1 MNTKKFICLFMT
13 LLLVVLCGCE
23 GYTPAITMDTIPEST
38 GGKDIEP
45 ALGEDNVFSLNSNS
59 NYSFNPLIAT
69 NHSNQLVC
77 CLVYE
82 NMLEIDE
89 NFNVIKN
96 VIIDWK
102 HNDDCT
108 YWEFELDTSHT
119 FHDGTPVTGADLRYS
134 LERAV
139 SAQQRYRGRFSSF
152 QGASYEEN
160 KLYVTLGIGDS
171 QLYRLM
177 DIPIIKNG
185 TYPDDYPMGSGP
197 YMYSDD
203 YAEPVLDENGEPV
216 PDKVRYTA
224 LVPYEGYVGLPIFP
238 EESDEEENTGPK
250 FTHNDVKHPVDI
262 IYLKEY
268 TDAQS
273 TLTAFEDS
281 LIDVVINDPSSYT
294 NIGYASTNEIHT
306 YPTTNMHFVVF
317 NEQSVL
323 GKYSNFRYAMNFA
336 FDRNNLVTLLH
347 GNGIASA
354 IPMYPSCD
362 IYPDDLNRNFQYN
375 LEMCKTVLENA
386 GVKDY
391 DEDGRLEYMSGVP
404 QEIELIFV
412 VCSDSSAKTGVVRRF
427 AEDMDSIGLKV
438 TVKELSWADYMTAL
452 EEGNFDMY
460 YGEVKLR
467 GNFDMTELLQVRPKL
482 KEGQTTTNLNYSGST
497 DEGYMTYID
506 SYLKSSESDRIYNYA
521 MLADYI
527 TQNAMFITI
536 GFEKQQIILHRGILK
551 GVDPNYGNPLF
562 DFVNWEFINKFDPA
576 PPLPEKPKTED
587 VILDIDGEKAVSEA

>member
-1 MNTKKFICLFMT
+1 MNIKRKICILLILAM
-13 LLLVVLCGCE
+13 LLLSGCE

-45 ALGEDNVFSLNSNS
+45 SLGSDNLFSLNSNS

-77 CLVYE
+77 SLVYE

-96 VIIDWK
+96 VIIDWT

-139 SAQQRYRGRFSSF
+139 SAQQRYKGRFASF
-152 QGASYEEN
+152 QGASYTDS

-171 QLYRLM
+171 QLYSLL

-197 YMYSDD
+197 YMYSQDHT
-203 YAEPVLDENGEPV
+203 EPVLDENGEPI
-216 PDKVRYTA
+216 PDKIRYTA
-224 LVPYEGYVGLPIFP
+224 LVPYEGYVGLPVFTEITDEDGQDG
-238 EESDEEENTGPK
+238 EEQETVQIRHEQVS
-250 FTHNDVKHPVDI
+250 HPVSI
-262 IYLKEY
+262 IHLKEY

-317 NEQSVL
+317 NEQGVL

-336 FDRNNLVTLLH
+336 FDRNNLVELLH
-347 GNGIASA
+347 GNGVASA
-354 IPMYPSCD
+354 IPMYPTCG
-362 IYPDDLNRNFQYN
+362 IFPEELNRNFEFS
-375 LEMCKTVLENA
+375 LEMVQTVLENA
-386 GVKDY
+386 GIKDY
-391 DEDGRLEYMSGVP
+391 DEDGMLEYMSGTP
-404 QEIELIFV
+404 QEIDLKFI

-427 AEDMDSIGLKV
+427 AEDMASIGLKV
-438 TVKELSWADYMTAL
+438 TVKELSWEDYMTAL
-452 EEGNFDMY
+452 EEGDFDMY

-467 GNFDMTELLQVRPKL
+467 GNFDLTELLQVRPTL
-482 KEGQTTTNLNYSGST
+482 KEGQTTTNINFSGST
-497 DEGYMTYID
+497 DEGYMTYINN
-506 SYLKSSESDRIYNYA
+506 YLKSNESEREYNYA
-521 MLADYI
+521 MLADYV
-527 TQNAMFITI
+527 TQNAMLITI
-536 GFEKQQIILHRGILK
+536 GFEKQQIILHRGIIK
-551 GVDPNYGNPLF
+551 GVDPNFGNPMF
-562 DFVNWEFINKFDPA
+562 NFVNWEFMNKF
-576 PPLPEKPKTED
+576 E
-587 VILDIDGEKAVSEA
+587 

>member
-1 MNTKKFICLFMT
+1 MKTKKKLCLILALLT
-13 LLLVVLCGCE
+13 LLLSGCE

-45 ALGEDNVFSLNSNS
+45 SLGSDNLFSLNSNS

-77 CLVYE
+77 SLVYE

-96 VIIDWK
+96 VIIDWS

-108 YWEFELDTSHT
+108 YWEFKLDTSHT

-139 SAQQRYRGRFSSF
+139 SAQQRYKGRFASF
-152 QGASYEEN
+152 QGASYTDDT
-160 KLYVTLGIGDS
+160 LYVTLGIGDS
-171 QLYRLM
+171 QLYMLL

-197 YMYSDD
+197 YMYSAD
-203 YAEPVLDENGEPV
+203 YAVQVVDENGDPI
-216 PDKVRYTA
+216 PDKFRYTA
-224 LVPYEGYVGLPIFP
+224 LVPYEGYVGLPVFP
-238 EESDEEENTGPK
+238 DTSEDDADETDDSDAASQQIQHQEVN
-250 FTHNDVKHPVDI
+250 HPVSI
-262 IYLKEY
+262 IHLKEY

-306 YPTTNMHFVVF
+306 YPTTNMHYVVF
-317 NEQSVL
+317 NEQGVL

-336 FDRNNLVTLLH
+336 FDRNNLVSLLH
-347 GNGIASA
+347 GNGVASA
-354 IPMYPSCD
+354 IPMYPTCS
-362 IYPDDLNRNFQYN
+362 IFPEDLNRNFDFN

-386 GVKDY
+386 GIKDY
-391 DEDGRLEYMSGVP
+391 DEDGMLEYMSGTP
-404 QEIELIFV
+404 QEIDLQFI

-427 AEDMDSIGLKV
+427 AEDMESIGLKV
-438 TVKELSWADYMTAL
+438 TVRELSWENYLTAL
-452 EEGNFDMY
+452 EEGDFDMY

-467 GNFDMTELLQVRPKL
+467 ANFDLTELLQVRPDL
-482 KEGQTTTNLNYSGST
+482 KEGQTTTNINYSGST

-506 SYLKSSESDRIYNYA
+506 NYLKSNDSERIYNYT

-527 TQNAMFITI
+527 TQNAMLITI
-536 GFEKQQIILHRGILK
+536 GFEKQQIILHRGIIK
-551 GVDPNYGNPLF
+551 GVDPNFGNPMF
-562 DFVNWEFINKFDPA
+562 DFVNWEFMNEF
-576 PPLPEKPKTED
+576 E
-587 VILDIDGEKAVSEA
+587 

>member
-1 MNTKKFICLFMT
+1 MNIKRKICILLALAI
-13 LLLVVLCGCE
+13 LLLSGCE

-45 ALGEDNVFSLNSNS
+45 SLGSDNLFSLNSNS

-77 CLVYE
+77 SLVYE

-96 VIIDWK
+96 VIIDWT

-139 SAQQRYRGRFSSF
+139 SAQQRYKGRFASF
-152 QGASYEEN
+152 QGASYTDS

-171 QLYRLM
+171 QLYRLL

-197 YMYSDD
+197 YMYSPDHT
-203 YAEPVLDENGEPV
+203 EPVLDENGEPV
-216 PDKVRYTA
+216 PDKIRYTA
-224 LVPYEGYVGLPIFP
+224 LVPYEGYVGLPVFT
-238 EESDEEENTGPK
+238 ETSDEDGQDGEEQETVQIR
-250 FTHNDVKHPVDI
+250 HEQVSHPVSI
-262 IYLKEY
+262 IHLKEY

-317 NEQSVL
+317 NEQGVL

-336 FDRNNLVTLLH
+336 FDRNNLVELLH
-347 GNGIASA
+347 GNGVASA
-354 IPMYPSCD
+354 IPMYPTCE
-362 IYPDDLNRNFQYN
+362 IFPEELNRNFEFS
-375 LEMCKTVLENA
+375 LEMVQTVLENA
-386 GVKDY
+386 GIKDY
-391 DEDGRLEYMSGVP
+391 DEDGMLEYMSGTP
-404 QEIELIFV
+404 QEIDLKFI

-427 AEDMDSIGLKV
+427 AEDMASIGLKV
-438 TVKELSWADYMTAL
+438 TVKELSWEDYMTAL
-452 EEGNFDMY
+452 EEGDFDMY

-467 GNFDMTELLQVRPKL
+467 GNFDLTELLQVRPTL
-482 KEGQTTTNLNYSGST
+482 KEGQTTTNINFSGST
-497 DEGYMTYID
+497 DEGYMTYINN
-506 SYLKSSESDRIYNYA
+506 YLKSNESERVYNYA
-521 MLADYI
+521 MLADYV
-527 TQNAMFITI
+527 TQNAMLITI
-536 GFEKQQIILHRGILK
+536 GFEKQQIILHRGIIK
-551 GVDPNYGNPLF
+551 GVDPKFGNPMF
-562 DFVNWEFINKFDPA
+562 NFVNWEFMNEF
-576 PPLPEKPKTED
+576 E
-587 VILDIDGEKAVSEA
+587 

>member
-1 MNTKKFICLFMT
+1 MKTKKKLCLILALLT
-13 LLLVVLCGCE
+13 LLLSGCE

-45 ALGEDNVFSLNSNS
+45 SLGSDNLFSLNSNS

-77 CLVYE
+77 SLVYE

-96 VIIDWK
+96 VIIDWS

-108 YWEFELDTSHT
+108 YWEFKLDTSHT

-139 SAQQRYRGRFSSF
+139 SAQQRYKGRFASF
-152 QGASYEEN
+152 QGASYTDDT
-160 KLYVTLGIGDS
+160 LYVTLGIGDS
-171 QLYRLM
+171 QLYMLL

-197 YMYSDD
+197 YMYSAD
-203 YAEPVLDENGEPV
+203 YAEPVLDENGDPI
-216 PDKVRYTA
+216 PGKVRYTA
-224 LVPYEGYVGLPIFP
+224 LVPYEGYVGLPIFTDTS
-238 EESDEEENTGPK
+238 EDDADNADSADSASQQIQHQEVN
-250 FTHNDVKHPVDI
+250 HPVSI
-262 IYLKEY
+262 IHLKEY

-306 YPTTNMHFVVF
+306 YPTTNMHYVVF
-317 NEQSVL
+317 NEQGVL

-336 FDRNNLVTLLH
+336 FDRNNLVSLLH
-347 GNGIASA
+347 GNGVASA
-354 IPMYPSCD
+354 IPMYPTCS
-362 IYPDDLNRNFQYN
+362 IFPEELNRNFDFN

-386 GVKDY
+386 GIKDY
-391 DEDGRLEYMSGVP
+391 DDDGMLEYMSGTP
-404 QEIELIFV
+404 QEIDLQFI

-427 AEDMDSIGLKV
+427 AEDMESIGLKV
-438 TVKELSWADYMTAL
+438 TVRELSWENYLTAL
-452 EEGNFDMY
+452 EEGDFDMY

-467 GNFDMTELLQVRPKL
+467 ANFDLTELLQVRPDL
-482 KEGQTTTNLNYSGST
+482 KEGQTTTNINYSGST

-506 SYLKSSESDRIYNYA
+506 NYLKSNDSERIYNYT

-527 TQNAMFITI
+527 TQNAMLITI
-536 GFEKQQIILHRGILK
+536 GFEKQQIILHRGIIK
-551 GVDPNYGNPLF
+551 GVDPNFGNPMF
-562 DFVNWEFINKFDPA
+562 NFVNWEFMNEF
-576 PPLPEKPKTED
+576 E
-587 VILDIDGEKAVSEA
+587 

>member
-1 MNTKKFICLFMT
+1 MNLKRT
-13 LLLVVLCGCE
+13 LCVILAAASVLLIGCE

-45 ALGEDNVFSLNSNS
+45 SLGSDTEFSLNSNS

-77 CLVYE
+77 SLVYE

-89 NFNVIKN
+89 NFNVVKN
-96 VIIDWK
+96 VIIDWT

-119 FHDGTPVTGADLRYS
+119 FHDGSPVTGADLRYS

-139 SAQQRYRGRFSSF
+139 SAQERYKGRFASF
-152 QGASYEEN
+152 QGASYADD

-171 QLYRLM
+171 QLYRLL

-197 YMYSDD
+197 YMYSEE
-203 YAEPVLDENGEPV
+203 YSEPILDENGEPTG
-216 PDKVRYTA
+216 KVRYTA
-224 LVPYEGYVGLPIFP
+224 LVPYEGYVGLPTFTTV
-238 EESDEEENTGPK
+238 SDEDSDDETTQVITHEEVT
-250 FTHNDVKHPVDI
+250 HPVGI
-262 IYLKEY
+262 IHLKEY

-306 YPTTNMHFVVF
+306 YPTTNMHYVVF
-317 NEQSVL
+317 NEQGVL

-336 FDRNNLVTLLH
+336 FDRSNLVELLH
-347 GNGIASA
+347 GNGVASA
-354 IPMYPSCD
+354 IPMYPTCD
-362 IYPDDLNRNFQYN
+362 IYPEELNRNFDFN
-375 LEMCKTVLENA
+375 LEMCQTVLENA

-391 DEDGRLEYMSGVP
+391 DEDGMLEYMSGTP
-404 QEIELIFV
+404 QEIDLKFI

-427 AEDMDSIGLKV
+427 ADDMASIGLKV
-438 TVKELSWADYMTAL
+438 TVKELSWEDYMTAL
-452 EEGNFDMY
+452 EEGDFDMY

-467 GNFDMTELLQVRPKL
+467 ANFDLTELLQVRPEL
-482 KEGQTTTNLNYSGST
+482 KEGQTTTNINYSGTT
-497 DEGYMTYID
+497 DEGYMTYITD
-506 SYLKSSESDRIYNYA
+506 YLKSGDSDRSYNYT

-527 TQNAMFITI
+527 TQNAMLITI
-536 GFEKQQIILHRGILK
+536 GFEKQQIILHRGIIK
-551 GVDPNYGNPLF
+551 GVDPNYGNPLYN
-562 DFVNWEFINKFDPA
+562 FVNWEFMYDFN
-576 PPLPEKPKTED
+576 
-587 VILDIDGEKAVSEA
+587 

>member
-1 MNTKKFICLFMT
+1 MNLKRTLCFILALVSV
-13 LLLVVLCGCE
+13 LLIGCE

-45 ALGEDNVFSLNSNS
+45 SLGSDTEFSLNSNS

-77 CLVYE
+77 SLVYE

-89 NFNVIKN
+89 NFNVVKN
-96 VIIDWK
+96 VIIDWT

-119 FHDGTPVTGADLRYS
+119 FHDGSPVTGADLRYS

-139 SAQQRYRGRFSSF
+139 SAQERYKGRFASF
-152 QGASYEEN
+152 QGASYEDD

-171 QLYRLM
+171 QFYRLL

-197 YMYSDD
+197 YMYSEE
-203 YAEPVLDENGEPV
+203 YSEPILDENGEPTG
-216 PDKVRYTA
+216 KVRYTA
-224 LVPYEGYVGLPIFP
+224 LVPYEGYVGLPTFTTVTDEDGDDETTQVITH
-238 EESDEEENTGPK
+238 EEVT
-250 FTHNDVKHPVDI
+250 HPVSI
-262 IYLKEY
+262 IHLKEY

-306 YPTTNMHFVVF
+306 YPTTNMHYVVF
-317 NEQSVL
+317 NEQGVL

-336 FDRNNLVTLLH
+336 FDRSNLVELLH
-347 GNGIASA
+347 GNGVASA
-354 IPMYPSCD
+354 IPMYPTCD
-362 IYPDDLNRNFQYN
+362 IYPEELNRNFEFN
-375 LEMCKTVLENA
+375 LEMCQTVLENA

-391 DEDGRLEYMSGVP
+391 DEDGLLEYMSGTP
-404 QEIELIFV
+404 QEIDLKFI

-427 AEDMDSIGLKV
+427 ADDMASIGLTV

-452 EEGNFDMY
+452 EEGDFDMY

-467 GNFDMTELLQVRPKL
+467 GNFDLTELLQVRPEL
-482 KEGQTTTNLNYSGST
+482 KEGQTTTNINYSGST
-497 DEGYMTYID
+497 DEGYMTYITD
-506 SYLKSSESDRIYNYA
+506 YLKSSDSDRSYNYT

-527 TQNAMFITI
+527 TQNAMLITI
-536 GFEKQQIILHRGILK
+536 GFEKQQIILHRGIIK
-551 GVDPNYGNPLF
+551 GVDPNYGNPLYN
-562 DFVNWEFINKFDPA
+562 FVNWDFMYDFD
-576 PPLPEKPKTED
+576 
-587 VILDIDGEKAVSEA
+587 

>member
-1 MNTKKFICLFMT
+1 MKTKKKLCLILAMLT
-13 LLLVVLCGCE
+13 LLLSGCE

-45 ALGEDNVFSLNSNS
+45 SLGSDNLFSLNSNS

-77 CLVYE
+77 SLVYE

-96 VIIDWK
+96 VIIDWS

-108 YWEFELDTSHT
+108 YWEFKLDTSHT

-139 SAQQRYRGRFSSF
+139 SAQQRYKGRFASF
-152 QGASYEEN
+152 QGASYTDDT
-160 KLYVTLGIGDS
+160 LYVTLGIGDS
-171 QLYRLM
+171 QLYMLL

-197 YMYSDD
+197 YMYSAD
-203 YAEPVLDENGEPV
+203 YAEPVLDENGDPI

-224 LVPYEGYVGLPIFP
+224 LVPYKGYVGLPV
-238 EESDEEENTGPK
+238 
-250 FTHNDVKHPVDI
+250 FTDTSEDDADNADSADSASQQIQHQEVNHPVSI
-262 IYLKEY
+262 IHLKEY

-306 YPTTNMHFVVF
+306 YPTTNMHYVVF
-317 NEQSVL
+317 NEQGVL

-336 FDRNNLVTLLH
+336 FDRNNLVSLLH
-347 GNGIASA
+347 GNGVASA
-354 IPMYPSCD
+354 IPMYPTCS
-362 IYPDDLNRNFQYN
+362 IFPEDLNRNFDFN

-386 GVKDY
+386 GIKDY
-391 DEDGRLEYMSGVP
+391 DEDGMLEYMSGTP
-404 QEIELIFV
+404 QEIDLQFI

-427 AEDMDSIGLKV
+427 AEDMESIGLKV
-438 TVKELSWADYMTAL
+438 TVRELSWENYLTAL
-452 EEGNFDMY
+452 EEGDFDMY

-467 GNFDMTELLQVRPKL
+467 GNFDLTELLQVRPDL
-482 KEGQTTTNLNYSGST
+482 KEGQTTTNINYSGST

-506 SYLKSSESDRIYNYA
+506 NYLKSNDSERIYNYT

-527 TQNAMFITI
+527 TQNAMLITI
-536 GFEKQQIILHRGILK
+536 GFEKQQIILHRGIIK
-551 GVDPNYGNPLF
+551 GVDPNFGNPMF
-562 DFVNWEFINKFDPA
+562 NFVNWEFMNEF
-576 PPLPEKPKTED
+576 E
-587 VILDIDGEKAVSEA
+587 

>member
-1 MNTKKFICLFMT
+1 MNIKRKICILLILAM
-13 LLLVVLCGCE
+13 LLLSGCE

-45 ALGEDNVFSLNSNS
+45 SLGSDNLFSLNSNS

-77 CLVYE
+77 SLVYE

-96 VIIDWK
+96 VIIDWT

-139 SAQQRYRGRFSSF
+139 SAQQRYKGRFASF
-152 QGASYEEN
+152 QGASYTDS

-171 QLYRLM
+171 QLYSLL

-197 YMYSDD
+197 YMYSPDHT
-203 YAEPVLDENGEPV
+203 EPVLDENGEPI
-216 PDKVRYTA
+216 PDKIRYTA
-224 LVPYEGYVGLPIFP
+224 LVPYEGYVGQPVFTEITDEDGQDG
-238 EESDEEENTGPK
+238 EEQETVQIRHEQVS
-250 FTHNDVKHPVDI
+250 HPVSI
-262 IYLKEY
+262 IHLKEY

-317 NEQSVL
+317 NEQGVL

-336 FDRNNLVTLLH
+336 FDRNNLVELLH
-347 GNGIASA
+347 GNGVASA
-354 IPMYPSCD
+354 IPMYPTCG
-362 IYPDDLNRNFQYN
+362 IFPEELNRNFEFS
-375 LEMCKTVLENA
+375 LEMVQTVLENA
-386 GVKDY
+386 GIKDY
-391 DEDGRLEYMSGVP
+391 DEDGMLEYMSGTP
-404 QEIELIFV
+404 QEIDLKFI

-427 AEDMDSIGLKV
+427 AEDMASIGLKV
-438 TVKELSWADYMTAL
+438 TVKELSWEDYMTAL
-452 EEGNFDMY
+452 EEGDFDMY

-467 GNFDMTELLQVRPKL
+467 GNFDLTELLQVRPTL
-482 KEGQTTTNLNYSGST
+482 KEGQTTTNINFSGST
-497 DEGYMTYID
+497 DEGYMTYINN
-506 SYLKSSESDRIYNYA
+506 YLKSNESEREYNYA
-521 MLADYI
+521 MLADYV
-527 TQNAMFITI
+527 TQNAMLITI
-536 GFEKQQIILHRGILK
+536 GFEKQQIILHRGIIK
-551 GVDPNYGNPLF
+551 GVDPNFGNPMF
-562 DFVNWEFINKFDPA
+562 NFVNWEFMNKF
-576 PPLPEKPKTED
+576 E
-587 VILDIDGEKAVSEA
+587 

>member
-1 MNTKKFICLFMT
+1 MNIKRKICILLILAM
-13 LLLVVLCGCE
+13 LLLSGCE

-45 ALGEDNVFSLNSNS
+45 SLGSDNMFSLNSNS

-77 CLVYE
+77 SLVYE

-96 VIIDWK
+96 VIIDWT

-139 SAQQRYRGRFSSF
+139 SAQQRYKGRFASF
-152 QGASYEEN
+152 QGASYTDS

-171 QLYRLM
+171 QLYSLL

-197 YMYSDD
+197 YMYSPDHT
-203 YAEPVLDENGEPV
+203 EPVLDENGEPI
-216 PDKVRYTA
+216 PDKIRYTA
-224 LVPYEGYVGLPIFP
+224 LVPYEGYVGLPVFTEITDEDGQDG
-238 EESDEEENTGPK
+238 EEQETVQIRHEQVS
-250 FTHNDVKHPVDI
+250 HPVSI
-262 IYLKEY
+262 IHLKEY

-317 NEQSVL
+317 NEQGVL

-336 FDRNNLVTLLH
+336 FDRNNLVELLH
-347 GNGIASA
+347 GNGVASA
-354 IPMYPSCD
+354 IPMYPTCG
-362 IYPDDLNRNFQYN
+362 IFPEELNRNFEFS
-375 LEMCKTVLENA
+375 LEMVQTVLENA
-386 GVKDY
+386 GIKDY
-391 DEDGRLEYMSGVP
+391 DEDGMLEYMSGTP
-404 QEIELIFV
+404 QEIDLKFI

-427 AEDMDSIGLKV
+427 AEDMASIGLKV
-438 TVKELSWADYMTAL
+438 TVKELSWEDYMTAL
-452 EEGNFDMY
+452 EEGDFDMY

-467 GNFDMTELLQVRPKL
+467 GNFDLTELLQVRPTL
-482 KEGQTTTNLNYSGST
+482 KEGQATTNINFSGST
-497 DEGYMTYID
+497 DEGYMTYINN
-506 SYLKSSESDRIYNYA
+506 YLKSNESEREYNYA
-521 MLADYI
+521 MLADYV
-527 TQNAMFITI
+527 TQNAMLITI
-536 GFEKQQIILHRGILK
+536 GFEKQQIILHRGIIK
-551 GVDPNYGNPLF
+551 GVDPNFGNPMF
-562 DFVNWEFINKFDPA
+562 NFVNWEFMNKF
-576 PPLPEKPKTED
+576 E
-587 VILDIDGEKAVSEA
+587 

>member
-1 MNTKKFICLFMT
+1 MKIKKKLCLILALLT
-13 LLLVVLCGCE
+13 LLLSGCE

-45 ALGEDNVFSLNSNS
+45 SLGSDNLFSLNSNS

-77 CLVYE
+77 SLVYE

-96 VIIDWK
+96 VIIDWS
-102 HNDDCT
+102 HNDECT
-108 YWEFELDTSHT
+108 YWEFKLDTSHT

-139 SAQQRYRGRFSSF
+139 SAQQRYKGRFASF
-152 QGASYEEN
+152 QGASYTDDT
-160 KLYVTLGIGDS
+160 LYVTLGIGDS
-171 QLYRLM
+171 QLYMLL

-197 YMYSDD
+197 YMYSAD
-203 YAEPVLDENGEPV
+203 YAVQVVDENGDPI
-216 PDKVRYTA
+216 PDKFRYTA
-224 LVPYEGYVGLPIFP
+224 LVPYEGYVGLPIFTDTS
-238 EESDEEENTGPK
+238 EDDADSADSADSASQQIQHQTVN
-250 FTHNDVKHPVDI
+250 HPVSI
-262 IYLKEY
+262 IHLKEY

-306 YPTTNMHFVVF
+306 YPTTNMHYVVF
-317 NEQSVL
+317 NEQGVL

-336 FDRNNLVTLLH
+336 FDRNNLVSLLH
-347 GNGIASA
+347 GNGVASA
-354 IPMYPSCD
+354 IPMYPTCS
-362 IYPDDLNRNFQYN
+362 IFPEDLNRNFDFN

-386 GVKDY
+386 GIKDY
-391 DEDGRLEYMSGVP
+391 DEDGMLEYMSGTP
-404 QEIELIFV
+404 QEIDLQFI

-427 AEDMDSIGLKV
+427 AEDMESIGLKV
-438 TVKELSWADYMTAL
+438 TVRELSWENYLTAL
-452 EEGNFDMY
+452 EEGDFDMY

-467 GNFDMTELLQVRPKL
+467 GNFDLTELLQVRPDL
-482 KEGQTTTNLNYSGST
+482 KEGQTTTNINYSGST
-497 DEGYMTYID
+497 DEGYMTYINN
-506 SYLKSSESDRIYNYA
+506 YLKSNDSERIYNYT

-527 TQNAMFITI
+527 TQNAMLITI
-536 GFEKQQIILHRGILK
+536 GFEKQQIILHRGIIK
-551 GVDPNYGNPLF
+551 GVDPNFGNPMF
-562 DFVNWEFINKFDPA
+562 NFVNWEFMNEF
-576 PPLPEKPKTED
+576 E
-587 VILDIDGEKAVSEA
+587 

>member
-1 MNTKKFICLFMT
+1 MNIKRKICILLILAM
-13 LLLVVLCGCE
+13 LLLSGCE

-45 ALGEDNVFSLNSNS
+45 SLGSDNLFSLNSNS

-77 CLVYE
+77 SLVYE

-96 VIIDWK
+96 VIIDWT

-139 SAQQRYRGRFSSF
+139 SAQQRYKGRFASF
-152 QGASYEEN
+152 QGASYTDS

-171 QLYRLM
+171 QLYSLL

-197 YMYSDD
+197 YMYSPDHT
-203 YAEPVLDENGEPV
+203 EPVLDENGEPI
-216 PDKVRYTA
+216 PDKIRYTA
-224 LVPYEGYVGLPIFP
+224 LVPYEGYVGLPVFTEITDEDGQDG
-238 EESDEEENTGPK
+238 EEQEAVQIRHEQVS
-250 FTHNDVKHPVDI
+250 HPVSI
-262 IYLKEY
+262 IHLKEY

-317 NEQSVL
+317 NEQGVL

-336 FDRNNLVTLLH
+336 FDRNNLVELLH
-347 GNGIASA
+347 GNGVASA
-354 IPMYPSCD
+354 IPMYPTCG
-362 IYPDDLNRNFQYN
+362 IFPEELNRNFEFS
-375 LEMCKTVLENA
+375 LEMVQTVLENA
-386 GVKDY
+386 GIKDY
-391 DEDGRLEYMSGVP
+391 DEDGMLEYMSGTP
-404 QEIELIFV
+404 QEIDLKFI

-427 AEDMDSIGLKV
+427 AEDMESIGLKV
-438 TVKELSWADYMTAL
+438 TVKELSWEDYMTAL
-452 EEGNFDMY
+452 EEGDFDMY

-467 GNFDMTELLQVRPKL
+467 GNFDLTELLQVRPTL
-482 KEGQTTTNLNYSGST
+482 KEGQTTTNINFSGST
-497 DEGYMTYID
+497 DEGYMTYINN
-506 SYLKSSESDRIYNYA
+506 YLKSNESEREYNYA
-521 MLADYI
+521 MLADYV
-527 TQNAMFITI
+527 TQNAMLITI
-536 GFEKQQIILHRGILK
+536 GFEKQQIILHRGIIK
-551 GVDPNYGNPLF
+551 GVNPNFGNPMF
-562 DFVNWEFINKFDPA
+562 NFVNWEFMNKF
-576 PPLPEKPKTED
+576 E
-587 VILDIDGEKAVSEA
+587 

>member
-1 MNTKKFICLFMT
+1 MNIKRKICILLILAM
-13 LLLVVLCGCE
+13 LLLSGCE

-45 ALGEDNVFSLNSNS
+45 SLGSDNLFSLNSNS

-77 CLVYE
+77 SLVYE

-96 VIIDWK
+96 VIIDWT

-139 SAQQRYRGRFSSF
+139 SAQQRYKGRFASF
-152 QGASYEEN
+152 QGASYTDS

-171 QLYRLM
+171 QLYSLL

-197 YMYSDD
+197 YMYSPDHT
-203 YAEPVLDENGEPV
+203 EPVLDENGEPI
-216 PDKVRYTA
+216 PDKIRYTA
-224 LVPYEGYVGLPIFP
+224 LVPYEGYVGLPVFTEITDEDGQDG
-238 EESDEEENTGPK
+238 EEQEAVQIRHEQVS
-250 FTHNDVKHPVDI
+250 HPVSI
-262 IYLKEY
+262 IHLKEY

-317 NEQSVL
+317 NEQGVL

-336 FDRNNLVTLLH
+336 FDRNNLVELLH
-347 GNGIASA
+347 GNGVASA
-354 IPMYPSCD
+354 IPMYPTCG
-362 IYPDDLNRNFQYN
+362 IFPEELNRNFEFSLGMVQ
-375 LEMCKTVLENA
+375 TVLENA
-386 GVKDY
+386 GIKDY
-391 DEDGRLEYMSGVP
+391 DEDGMLEYMSGTP
-404 QEIELIFV
+404 QEIDLKFI

-427 AEDMDSIGLKV
+427 AEDMASIGLKV
-438 TVKELSWADYMTAL
+438 TVKELSWEDYMTAL
-452 EEGNFDMY
+452 EEGDFDMY

-467 GNFDMTELLQVRPKL
+467 GNFDLTELLQVRPTL
-482 KEGQTTTNLNYSGST
+482 KEGQTTTNINFSGST
-497 DEGYMTYID
+497 DEGYMTYINN
-506 SYLKSSESDRIYNYA
+506 YLKSNESEREYNYA
-521 MLADYI
+521 MLADYV
-527 TQNAMFITI
+527 TQNAMLITI
-536 GFEKQQIILHRGILK
+536 GFEKQQIILHRGIIK
-551 GVDPNYGNPLF
+551 GVDPNFGNPMF
-562 DFVNWEFINKFDPA
+562 NFVNWEFMNKF
-576 PPLPEKPKTED
+576 E
-587 VILDIDGEKAVSEA
+587 

>member
-1 MNTKKFICLFMT
+1 MNIKRKICILLILAM
-13 LLLVVLCGCE
+13 LLLSGCE

-45 ALGEDNVFSLNSNS
+45 SLGSDNLFSLNSNS

-77 CLVYE
+77 SLVYE

-96 VIIDWK
+96 VIIDWT

-139 SAQQRYRGRFSSF
+139 SAQQRYKGRFASF
-152 QGASYEEN
+152 QGASYTDS

-171 QLYRLM
+171 QLYSLL

-197 YMYSDD
+197 YMYSPDHT
-203 YAEPVLDENGEPV
+203 EPVLDENGEPI
-216 PDKVRYTA
+216 PDKIRYTA
-224 LVPYEGYVGLPIFP
+224 LVPYEGYVGLPVFTEITDEDGQDG
-238 EESDEEENTGPK
+238 EEQEAVQIRHEQVS
-250 FTHNDVKHPVDI
+250 HPVSI
-262 IYLKEY
+262 IHLKEY

-306 YPTTNMHFVVF
+306 YPTTNMHVVVF
-317 NEQSVL
+317 NEQGVL

-336 FDRNNLVTLLH
+336 FDRNNLVELLH
-347 GNGIASA
+347 GNGVASA
-354 IPMYPSCD
+354 IPMYPTCG
-362 IYPDDLNRNFQYN
+362 IFPEELNRNFEFS
-375 LEMCKTVLENA
+375 LEMVQTVLENA
-386 GVKDY
+386 GIKDY
-391 DEDGRLEYMSGVP
+391 DEDGMLEYMSGTP
-404 QEIELIFV
+404 QEIDLKFI

-427 AEDMDSIGLKV
+427 AEDMESIGLKV
-438 TVKELSWADYMTAL
+438 TVKELSWEDYMTAL
-452 EEGNFDMY
+452 EEGDFDMY

-467 GNFDMTELLQVRPKL
+467 GNFDLTELLQVRPTL
-482 KEGQTTTNLNYSGST
+482 KEGQTTTNINFSGST
-497 DEGYMTYID
+497 DEGYMTYINN
-506 SYLKSSESDRIYNYA
+506 YLKSNESEREYNYA
-521 MLADYI
+521 MLADYV
-527 TQNAMFITI
+527 TQNAMLITI
-536 GFEKQQIILHRGILK
+536 GFEKQQIILHRGIIK
-551 GVDPNYGNPLF
+551 GVNPNFGNPMF
-562 DFVNWEFINKFDPA
+562 NFVNWEFMNKF
-576 PPLPEKPKTED
+576 E
-587 VILDIDGEKAVSEA
+587 